1 LEEVENDVAGL
12 TSTAPARAATLYE
25 VFLAGCFEKAAELDD
40 SSGSFGMFVADLF
53 CGWVK
58 ARQPVGAD
66 PKETAAW
73 LLAWMD
79 DDPYGFCSGLEK
91 DVAGVLSKAG
101 LAALARQ
108 VRARFD
114 AQVPPGRQALGLGPA
129 YARRRWGEA
138 LRALYF
144 AQKDIAAYTELT
156 EETGLTARD
165 CHAIATMLAARRK
178 REEALA
184 WAERGIEI
192 DASTP
197 LGSMAGHELADL
209 KRGLLRKLG
218 REDEAVASAWA
229 DFCEHPS
236 TYSYRG
242 LMKFVPRQD
251 RPAWHE
257 RAIEPPRPGPAST
270 R

>member
-1 LEEVENDVAGL
+1 VWLLGSA
-12 TSTAPARAATLYE
+12 AR
-25 VFLAGCFEKAAELDD
+25 
-40 SSGSFGMFVADLF
+40 
-53 CGWVK
+53 
-58 ARQPVGAD
+58 
-66 PKETAAW
+66 

-79 DDPYGFCSGLEK
+79 DDPYGFCLGLEK

-114 AQVPPGRQALGLGPA
+114 ARVPPGREALGLGPA

-138 LRALYF
+138 LRTLYF
-144 AQKDIAAYTELT
+144 AQKDIAAYTGLT

-184 WAERGIEI
+184 WAEFR
-192 DASTP
+192 D
-197 LGSMAGHELADL
+197 
-209 KRGLLRKLG
+209 
-218 REDEAVASAWA
+218 
-229 DFCEHPS
+229 HPS
-236 TYSYRG
+236 TYSYRD

-257 RAIEPPRPGPAST
+257 KAMEAATAQASLYSLIGLLAETKETGRLADLVDRSSDCELEQVSHYALEPAARMLEKTHAGGAARLWRATGMRIVNAGKSRYYQAALQNFEQARRCYAKVGLKADWQQVA
-270 R
+270 